1 MGEFAVRALAHAK
14 VNLHLGVGDAREDG
28 YHELVS
34 VFQALDIHDVLDLE
48 TRGSVRPGEP
58 VVLGMDV
65 SGAYAQGVPA
75 NEQNLAWR
83 AVEMVARGFRD
94 RGVGELPGIHISLR
108 KGIPAAGGMAGGSA
122 DAAAALRAAN
132 EAFAR
137 AAGYAGLDES
147 ALYAAAEELGS
158 DVPFTLLGGTA
169 LGTGRGERLAEMLTR
184 SSYHWALITSAQGL
198 STPAVFG
205 ELDRL
210 RAAGQGGQPH
220 LDAQPVSQALLRGT
234 PEALAE
240 ALANDLQPAALSLRP
255 DLRQTLR
262 VGKSAGGLAGIVSGS
277 GPTCA
282 FLCADPE
289 AAADVVGEVTAEIPG
304 TRGLVAQ
311 GPAKGA
317 HLVEAPGSKD

>member
-1 MGEFAVRALAHAK
+1 MGDYAVRALAHAK

-34 VFQALDIHDVLDLE
+34 VFQALDIYDVVELK
-48 TRGSVRPGEP
+48 TRGIVRAGEP
-58 VVLGMDV
+58 TVVGMDV
-65 SGAYAQGVPA
+65 AGAYAHGVPA
-75 NEQNLAWR
+75 DEQNLAWR

-94 RGVGELPGIHISLR
+94 RGVGELPGVYIGLS

-132 EAFAR
+132 EVFAR
-137 AAGYAGLDES
+137 ASGRAGLGEPE
-147 ALYAAAEELGS
+147 LYQVAEELGS
-158 DVPFTLLGGTA
+158 DVPFTLMGGTA

-184 SSYHWALITSAQGL
+184 SCYCWALITSAEGL

-210 RAAGQGGQPH
+210 RAAGQGGTPR
-220 LDAQPVSQALLRGT
+220 LDSQPVAQALLRGT

-240 ALANDLQPAALSLRP
+240 VLANDLQPAALSLRP

-262 VGKSAGGLAGIVSGS
+262 VGESAGALAGIVSGS

-289 AAADVVGEVTAEIPG
+289 AAADVVEEATTEIPG
-304 TRGLVAQ
+304 TRGLVAR
-311 GPAKGA
+311 GPACGA
-317 HLVEAPGSKD
+317 HLVEAAGSED

>member
-1 MGEFAVRALAHAK
+1 MDGYAVRALAHAK

-34 VFQALDIHDVLDLE
+34 VFQALDIHDVVELK
-48 TRGSVRPGEP
+48 TRGIVRAGEP
-58 VVLGMDV
+58 TVVGMDV
-65 SGAYAQGVPA
+65 AGAYAHGVPA
-75 NEQNLAWR
+75 DEQNLAWR

-94 RGVGELPGIHISLR
+94 RGVGELPGVYIGLS

-132 EAFAR
+132 EVFAWASGR
-137 AAGYAGLDES
+137 AGLGEPE
-147 ALYAAAEELGS
+147 LYQVAEELGS
-158 DVPFTLLGGTA
+158 DVPFTLMGGTA

-184 SSYHWALITSAQGL
+184 SCYCWALITSAEGL

-210 RAAGQGGQPH
+210 RAAGQGGTPR
-220 LDAQPVSQALLRGT
+220 LDSQPVAQALLRGT

-240 ALANDLQPAALSLRP
+240 VLANDLQPAALSLRP

-262 VGKSAGGLAGIVSGS
+262 VGESAGALAGIVSGS

-289 AAADVVGEVTAEIPG
+289 AAADVVEEATTEIPG
-304 TRGLVAQ
+304 TRGLVAR
-311 GPAKGA
+311 GPACGA
-317 HLVEAPGSKD
+317 HLVEAAGSED

>member
-34 VFQALDIHDVLDLE
+34 VFQALDIHDVLDLK

-94 RGVGELPGIHISLR
+94 LGVGELPGIHISLR

-137 AAGYAGLDES
+137 AAGRAGWDES